1 MRAAAPGAQAIGRLN
16 PGVEAIRKA
25 RCLTRRA
32 DTRTVRVTLS
42 YAWTPGWQNDD
53 SLLNAASCSG
63 VGAVRP
69 ITRGA
74 PSCWSSTTMSTA
86 AI

>member
-16 PGVEAIRKA
+16 PAIEDIRKSK
-25 RCLTRRA
+25 CLTRRA
-32 DTRTVRVTLS
+32 DARTVRLTLS
-42 YAWTPGWQNDD
+42 YAWPGWQNDD

-63 VGAVRP
+63 VGAERP
-69 ITRGA
+69 ITRA
-74 PSCWSSTTMSTA
+74 ARSCWSSTTMSTA